1 MIDLEHER
9 RLTDVEARSKS
20 NARRIEDI
28 EKRQDDVEKRQ
39 DDIEKLATSVE
50 ILALRESNVEND
62 VKEIKADVK
71 GLTNKSGQKW
81 ESLIDK
87 IVTVLVA
94 AIVGFI
100 LAKIGL

>member
-1 MIDLEHER
+1 MDLEHER
-9 RLTDVEARSKS
+9 RLTEIEARSKA
-20 NARRIEDI
+20 NTRRIEDI
-28 EKRQDDVEKRQ
+28 EKRQ

-50 ILALRESNVEND
+50 TLALRESNVEND

-71 GLTNKSGQKW
+71 GLTNKSGQRW
-81 ESLIDK
+81 DNLIDK
-87 IVTVLVA
+87 IVAVLAA